1 MWKWEFQ
8 IFFPFPHSQ
17 FCFFSYENVLTCIG
31 WSCFFF
37 FPFFFFPSFSFFEI
51 FQVEW
56 DILIL
61 FMRFSPQEQRHEYY
75 RMTVQRRCCNSVSGR
90 SALLRKQLVHGK
102 IELVILARPSYRII
116 TSASVGYHMIKRIER
131 NAIEFVSYAI
141 CDTPVQNSWLT
152 QEILPY
158 SFFHYA
164 SCLHSFLVILSCL
177 STSLELVLSSCCVP
191 GTLLGDGIGKMS
203 EILLLTL

>member
-1 MWKWEFQ
+1 MKMYW
-8 IFFPFPHSQ
+8 H
-17 FCFFSYENVLTCIG
+17 VLVG
-31 WSCFFF
+31 
-37 FPFFFFPSFSFFEI
+37 PAFSFF
-51 FQVEW
+51 
-56 DILIL
+56 L
-61 FMRFSPQEQRHEYY
+61 FFFSPPFPFLRFFRLSETSSFSSWDFPHRNNG
-75 RMTVQRRCCNSVSGR
+75 MNIIGWPFSAVVVTVSGR

-164 SCLHSFLVILSCL
+164 SCLLSFLVILSCL